1 MTAVARK
8 KKKAAP
14 KKKAAK
20 KPAAKKTA
28 KKAAKKRSTKS
39 SSVAAKKGKKAVTK
53 KAKAKAKKTTAKRR
67 PAAKP
72 AAKTAKKK
80 TKKTKKKVRARP
92 VMTPKQLAHFRAI
105 LEKKQKDL
113 TKAYQISKGDSQ
125 SDLDD
130 GTEDYIDYAV
140 HSYAREF
147 LLSLTELE
155 RKQLFLVEA
164 ALERVNRREFGNCRS
179 CGKKIHEKR
188 LEVAPWAAYCV
199 PCQELD
205 EQGLLPQPGF
215 EDRDREEAPPEDE
228 AEAEDPAGPTEKE
241 YEGELDIEEESDDKG
256 NDSKE
261 ELDDNLRVKRGE

>member
-14 KKKAAK
+14 KRKAAK

-28 KKAAKKRSTKS
+28 KKAAKKKSTKSRS
-39 SSVAAKKGKKAVTK
+39 SSVAAKKEKKAVTK

-80 TKKTKKKVRARP
+80 TKKKVRAKP
-92 VMTPKQLAHFRAI
+92 VMTPKQLAHFRGI
-105 LEKKQKDL
+105 LEEKQKDL

-164 ALERVNRREFGNCRS
+164 ALERVNRGEFGNCRS

-215 EDRDREEAPPEDE
+215 EDKDREESPPEDE
-228 AEAEDPAGPTEKE
+228 AKAGHPAGRTEKE

-256 NDSKE
+256 NDGE
-261 ELDDNLRVKRGE
+261 GELDDNQRVKRGE